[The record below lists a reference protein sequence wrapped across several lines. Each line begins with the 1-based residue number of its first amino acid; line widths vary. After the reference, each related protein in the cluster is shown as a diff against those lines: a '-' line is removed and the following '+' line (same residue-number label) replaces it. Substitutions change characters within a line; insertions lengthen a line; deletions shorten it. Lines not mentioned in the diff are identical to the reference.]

1 MTHPLLQRTAAI
13 AGFALAAENAAGAV
27 VDLRRRASRVPASLT
42 RRLLRPL
49 NTPSPQTLAAV
60 VEVLRRVERNPLAGA
75 RLDPAVAMALLQQA
89 AEVQKDVLIGY
100 VDHAGVATQRV
111 VRPLTV
117 SSGQLLAWDSTQG
130 RPREFAV
137 HRVTSVMSA
146 DPG

>member
-1 MTHPLLQRTAAI
+1 M
-13 AGFALAAENAAGAV
+13 
-27 VDLRRRASRVPASLT
+27 
-42 RRLLRPL
+42 
-49 NTPSPQTLAAV
+49 
-60 VEVLRRVERNPLAGA
+60 ERNPLAGA

-117 SSGQLLAWDSTQG
+117 SSGQLLAWDPTQG